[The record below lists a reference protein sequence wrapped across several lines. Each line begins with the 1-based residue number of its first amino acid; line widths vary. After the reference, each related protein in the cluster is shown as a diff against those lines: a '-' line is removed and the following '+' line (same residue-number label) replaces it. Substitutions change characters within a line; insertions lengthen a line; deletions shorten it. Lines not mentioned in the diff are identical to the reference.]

1 MDPMLVF
8 VGGGTGAVLRW
19 AFGLAVPGPWGTV
32 AVNVIGSFVLA
43 LVAHP
48 AMGMSERGRLL
59 IGVGVL
65 GGFTTYSTFNLYLVQ
80 AASGRAGWLFA
91 GQLAATVGGA
101 LLAGFAGHYLAAATT
116 GDVTRY

>member
-1 MDPMLVF
+1 MDPVLVF

-19 AFGLAVPGPWGTV
+19 AAGLAVPGPWGTV
-32 AVNVIGSFVLA
+32 AINVLGSFVLA
-43 LVAHP
+43 LIAHP
-48 AMGMSERGRLL
+48 AVGMPERGRLL
-59 IGVGVL
+59 VGVGVL

-80 AASGRAGWLFA
+80 AAAGRAGWAFA
-91 GQLAATVGGA
+91 AQLGATVAGA